1 MSIFLIEGSPGTESK
16 QTKSVSKTKQ
26 RWVEIGVEY
35 YLQKN
40 RPNSLSAKE
49 FAEQKGIK
57 YSTFTSGMTR
67 YKPDINLG
75 LKVINLQNKP
85 ENKLT
90 KKERED
96 LLVNS
101 FRASIRKKIANDG
114 AAVNN
119 KSAKWFADTMKSVKS
134 FKASKPS
141 PGRLYA
147 YMYDAK
153 HKDTLPYWDKFPLI
167 IYLGLGKQGNTTLM
181 YGLNLHYIP
190 PKARQEFL
198 ESLLKQY
205 SSTKTLSN
213 STRLKIDWSKV
224 KGFKGADVMIK
235 AYLPSHIKGPT
246 IEIKPQDW
254 ANVVMMPTQQFVSNG
269 KRYSANKVWRG

>member
-16 QTKSVSKTKQ
+16 QSRAVSKTKQ
-26 RWVEIGVEY
+26 KWVEIGVEY

-40 RPNSLSAKE
+40 RPNSLTAKE
-49 FAEQKGIK
+49 FAEEKGIK

-85 ENKLT
+85 ENKLS

-96 LLVNS
+96 LLINS

-119 KSAKWFADTMKSVKS
+119 KSAKWFSDTMKSVKS
-134 FKASKPS
+134 FKASRPS

-167 IYLGLGKQGNTTLM
+167 IYLGLGKQGSTTLM

-254 ANVVMMPTQQFVSNG
+254 ANVVMMPTQQFVSKG